1 MRNFPEKR
9 WRIRVQKGLQNN
21 ENASIFI
28 KDLFAHLSRLERL
41 ENEICKFQSASNGKN
56 PAILSLLLLLCH
68 CEAIFY
74 AAMAE
79 ALGNQ
84 NLCQW
89 AWTGTNW
96 DSRSGQKKKNHQ
108 GFNIKEFFWFLLC
121 LLHLFLLR
129 LPPNLAVTTPVKN
142 WCIIILSQES
152 DISFSIHKKMF
163 LWSILVV
170 LRLLCNALMD
180 LISRC
185 YYWQNEKLIT
195 EPKFQHQIWIRILNG
210 FKSCL
215 DFLY

>member
-1 MRNFPEKR
+1 MWHFLEIRAHMRNFPEKR

-28 KDLFAHLSRLERL
+28 KDLFAHLSRL

-121 LLHLFLLR
+121 STYFSCYCLVTSRSR
-129 LPPNLAVTTPVKN
+129 LQWKIDA
-142 WCIIILSQES
+142 
-152 DISFSIHKKMF
+152 
-163 LWSILVV
+163 
-170 LRLLCNALMD
+170 
-180 LISRC
+180 
-185 YYWQNEKLIT
+185 
-195 EPKFQHQIWIRILNG
+195 
-210 FKSCL
+210 
-215 DFLY
+215 

>member
-28 KDLFAHLSRLERL
+28 KDLFAHLSRLDFRVQ
-41 ENEICKFQSASNGKN
+41 NEICKFKSALAMVK
-56 PAILSLLLLLCH
+56 ILLFSPFFCF
-68 CEAIFY
+68 CVTEAIFY
-74 AAMAE
+74 AMAE

-129 LPPNLAVTTPVKN
+129 LPRNLAVTTPVKN

-152 DISFSIHKKMF
+152 DIFSIPFIK
-163 LWSILVV
+163 
-170 LRLLCNALMD
+170 
-180 LISRC
+180 RC
-185 YYWQNEKLIT
+185 
-195 EPKFQHQIWIRILNG
+195 F
-210 FKSCL
+210 
-215 DFLY
+215 